1 MLPAMLFTACRN
13 DLQWTGTVN
22 IPSGGWTD
30 EMPVVFE
37 LDPQAYLAPESNRF
51 AEMTSRAIG
60 DTLPR
65 LYGHYNARLSLRYSD
80 NCNAS
85 SLRIATEL
93 ASLDRYITTDTIAV
107 TLFNPDGSP
116 VSPGRYGINET
127 SILLP
132 PSFCVTRGTTLTVTP
147 ISYSTPIEGLLS
159 VSLILSQ

>member
-93 ASLDRYITTDTIAV
+93 ASLDRDITTDTIAV

-116 VSPGRYGINET
+116 VSPGKIGRPWRK
-127 SILLP
+127 ILI
-132 PSFCVTRGTTLTVTP
+132 FWRFWKR
-147 ISYSTPIEGLLS
+147 
-159 VSLILSQ
+159 